1 MRSRSVCFPA
11 RRPIRLGAPSDS
23 APSIGSNASSSGSA
37 GYSLLLME
45 AVSTTRPESPLAQLL
60 RARTQEVLSSWEAS
74 GEMPASEPGRTALRR
89 FLSALD
95 ELAEAAEALATP
107 RKEALALV
115 PKPPILLATQDAEL
129 ARVLRQTLDPHARVE
144 VAADPQLARRKAI
157 ARTPAVLFASGTD
170 APETLR
176 RLRELHP

>member
-60 RARTQEVLSSWEAS
+60 RS
-74 GEMPASEPGRTALRR
+74 
-89 FLSALD
+89 
-95 ELAEAAEALATP
+95 
-107 RKEALALV
+107 
-115 PKPPILLATQDAEL
+115 
-129 ARVLRQTLDPHARVE
+129 
-144 VAADPQLARRKAI
+144 
-157 ARTPAVLFASGTD
+157 
-170 APETLR
+170 
-176 RLRELHP
+176 RELHPGLNAVIAAPDAEMRRLVAELESDPAVVLPASLGPAGLALAIRAVLATSQATAPQQRPGVEAGSAGPRPPGELAANA

>member
-1 MRSRSVCFPA
+1 M
-11 RRPIRLGAPSDS
+11 LH
-23 APSIGSNASSSGSA
+23 SNASSSGSA

-107 RKEALALV
+107 RKEALVLV
-115 PKPPILLATQDAEL
+115 PKPPILTLVKPRATPPPPQSL
-129 ARVLRQTLDPHARVE
+129 QLGLRKSEAHPSPLHEHPGA
-144 VAADPQLARRKAI
+144 PQSHR
-157 ARTPAVLFASGTD
+157 
-170 APETLR
+170 
-176 RLRELHP
+176 